1 MTTKI
6 TKICIFLMLL
16 VVISNCQNDDSS
28 ATPIENNNA
37 SVIDEDG
44 NINLRALNRVN
55 PNFNLENLSQLGS
68 SAVDLASAERY
79 SSITLE
85 VVSVEGFEPSEFAK
99 QNLIQFIEDR
109 LNKPDGVT
117 IVEQTIAS
125 PNVESYDIQ
134 TVFGEVEAVHRTQFN
149 TDDNLAIF
157 IFFAD
162 RDDEQTEFSNRESNF
177 ILGTAYLNTSFVI
190 YESTLRTLTGNNSN
204 DLERVQ
210 AGTLTHEF
218 CHLLGLVNSEFTP
231 QQQPHED
238 VTEDENGELVGNR
251 HCNVRFCLM
260 EATATF
266 TTDMMNN
273 INVLQ
278 LDPLCI
284 EDLRAIGG
292 K

>member
-1 MTTKI
+1 MTTQIK
-6 TKICIFLMLL
+6 KICLLLMFLLA
-16 VVISNCQNDDSS
+16 VIGCQSDDS
-28 ATPIENNNA
+28 ARPITNNNA
-37 SVIDEDG
+37 PVIDEDG
-44 NINLRALNRVN
+44 NINLNALNRVN
-55 PNFNLENLSQLGS
+55 PNFRMENLNQLGA
-68 SAVDLASAERY
+68 SAVDLASSDQY
-79 SSITLE
+79 KSVTLE
-85 VVSVEGFEPSEFAK
+85 VVSVEGFEPSAFAK

-109 LNKPDGVT
+109 LNKPNGVT
-117 IVEQTIAS
+117 VVEQTIPPLGVDS
-125 PNVESYDIQ
+125 YTVETI
-134 TVFGEVEAVHRTQFN
+134 FGEVEAVHRTQFSIG
-149 TDDNLAIF
+149 DNLAIF

-162 RDDEQTEFSNRESNF
+162 QDDEQTEFTNRESNF

-190 YESTLRTLTGNNSN
+190 YESTLRTLTGNNPN

-218 CHLLGLVNSEFTP
+218 CHLLGLVNSDFTP

-238 VTEDENGELVGNR
+238 MVEDENGELEGNR
-251 HCNVRFCLM
+251 HCDVRFCLM
-260 EATATF
+260 EATARF

>member
-1 MTTKI
+1 MN
-6 TKICIFLMLL
+6 KICLLLMLL
-16 VVISNCQNDDSS
+16 LAVIGCQSDDS
-28 ATPIENNNA
+28 ARPTTNNA
-37 SVIDEDG
+37 PVIDDEG
-44 NINLRALNRVN
+44 NINLNALERVN
-55 PNFNLENLSQLGS
+55 PSFRMENLNQLGA
-68 SAVDLASAERY
+68 SAVDLASSDQY
-79 SSITLE
+79 KSVTLE
-85 VVSVEGFEPSEFAK
+85 VVSVEGFEPSAFAK

-109 LNKPDGVT
+109 LNKPNGVT
-117 IVEQTIAS
+117 VVEQTIPPLGVDS
-125 PNVESYDIQ
+125 YTVETI
-134 TVFGEVEAVHRTQFN
+134 FGEVEAVHRTQFSIG
-149 TDDNLAIF
+149 DNLAIF

-162 RDDEQTEFSNRESNF
+162 QDDEQTEFTNRESNF

-190 YESTLRTLTGNNSN
+190 YESTLRTLTGNNPS

-218 CHLLGLVNSEFTP
+218 CHLLGLVNSDFTP

-238 VTEDENGELVGNR
+238 MVEDENGELVGNR
-251 HCNVRFCLM
+251 HCDVRFCLM
-260 EATATF
+260 EATARF

>member
-1 MTTKI
+1 MTTQIK
-6 TKICIFLMLL
+6 KICLLLMFLLA
-16 VVISNCQNDDSS
+16 VIGCQSDDS
-28 ATPIENNNA
+28 ARPITNNNA
-37 SVIDEDG
+37 PVIDEDG
-44 NINLRALNRVN
+44 NINLNALNRVN
-55 PNFNLENLSQLGS
+55 PNFRMENLNQLGA
-68 SAVDLASAERY
+68 SAVDLASSDQY
-79 SSITLE
+79 KSVTLE
-85 VVSVEGFEPSEFAK
+85 VVSVEGFEPSAFAK

-109 LNKPDGVT
+109 LNKPNGITV
-117 IVEQTIAS
+117 VEQTI
-125 PNVESYDIQ
+125 PPLGVDSYTIE
-134 TVFGEVEAVHRTQFN
+134 TIFGEVEAVHRTQFSIG
-149 TDDNLAIF
+149 DNLAIF

-162 RDDEQTEFSNRESNF
+162 QDDEQTEFTNRESNF

-190 YESTLRTLTGNNSN
+190 YESTLRTLTGNNPS

-218 CHLLGLVNSEFTP
+218 CHLLGLVNSDFTP

-238 VTEDENGELVGNR
+238 MVEGENGELEGNR
-251 HCNVRFCLM
+251 HCDVRFCLM
-260 EATATF
+260 EATARF

>member
-1 MTTKI
+1 M
-6 TKICIFLMLL
+6 FLLA
-16 VVISNCQNDDSS
+16 VIGCQSDDS
-28 ATPIENNNA
+28 ARPITNNNA
-37 SVIDEDG
+37 PVIDEDG
-44 NINLRALNRVN
+44 NINLNALNRVN
-55 PNFNLENLSQLGS
+55 PNFRMENLNQLGA
-68 SAVDLASAERY
+68 SAVDLASSDQY
-79 SSITLE
+79 KSVTLE
-85 VVSVEGFEPSEFAK
+85 VVSVEGFEPSAFAK

-109 LNKPDGVT
+109 LNKPNGITV
-117 IVEQTIAS
+117 VEQTI
-125 PNVESYDIQ
+125 PPLGVDSYTIE
-134 TVFGEVEAVHRTQFN
+134 TIFGEVEAVHRTQFSI
-149 TDDNLAIF
+149 DDNLAIF

-162 RDDEQTEFSNRESNF
+162 QDDEQTEFTNRESNF

-190 YESTLRTLTGNNSN
+190 YESTLRTLTGNNPN

-218 CHLLGLVNSEFTP
+218 CHLLGLVNSDFTP

-238 VTEDENGELVGNR
+238 MVEDENGELEGNR
-251 HCNVRFCLM
+251 HCDVRFCLM
-260 EATATF
+260 EATARF